1 MQRALALPSRQR
13 GLTMFG
19 FLFTAVVLVMIAMVA
34 MKVVPAYIQFFSVK
48 KVLAAM
54 EQGGLEGKTNA
65 EIRSDF
71 DRRANVDYITAVK
84 GTDLV
89 ITRERGG
96 PRVGADYEFRTPLV
110 GNVSLVIDFKA
121 GSASDPATT
130 VE

>member
-1 MQRALALPSRQR
+1 MQRALALTSRQR

-34 MKVVPAYIQFFSVK
+34 MKTVPAYIQFFSVK

-54 EQGGLEGKTNA
+54 EQSGLEGKSNA

-71 DRRANVDYITAVK
+71 DRRASVDYITAIK
-84 GTDLV
+84 GADLV
-89 ITRERGG
+89 ITRERGV
-96 PRVGADYEFRTPLV
+96 PRVGVNYEFRTKLV
-110 GNVSLVIDFKA
+110 GNVSLVVDFQA
-121 GSASDPATT
+121 GTASGPAAN